1 MIHAIKTSISIA
13 AVVLVAACG
22 GTSNPYGPIDDAPL
36 PISERPTVP
45 VKEEVPVFGIGQ
57 SNMQRGT
64 EEYGIGQQY
73 ARRLQADN
81 PTVNVQYYQAAV
93 GGQNVA
99 EFLDGGSVAN
109 VMDDTFGST
118 TADHLLVHQG
128 EADRGKTSE
137 YWVGTWGTV
146 LGQMQE
152 KGFIDDGTNITFGE
166 VARDQPEYQTRN
178 ADMPELAS
186 RFGVNIASSKG
197 LKTTDGVH
205 FTPEDRNTMGD
216 RYYEAAT
223 K

>member
-1 MIHAIKTSISIA
+1 MNKIPAFA
-13 AVVLVAACG
+13 ALLLVTACG
-22 GTSNPYGPIDDAPL
+22 GASNPYGPIDAPMRPVIDQPAVH
-36 PISERPTVP
+36 PI
-45 VKEEVPVFGIGQ
+45 KDEVPVFGIGQ

-64 EEYGIGQQY
+64 EEFGIGQQY

-99 EFLDGGSVAN
+99 QFLNGGRVAD
-109 VMDDTFGST
+109 VMDSTFSGK

-128 EADRGKTSE
+128 EADRGKSSE

-146 LGQMQE
+146 LGQME
-152 KGFIDDGTNITFGE
+152 TKGYIDGDTNVTFGE
-166 VARDQPEYQTRN
+166 VARDLPEYQTRN
-178 ADMPELAS
+178 ADMPELAA

-197 LKTTDGVH
+197 LATSDGVH
-205 FTPEDRNTMGD
+205 FTPEDRNAMGD
-216 RYYEAAT
+216 RYYEAAM